1 MRLFTGLSIPFFAV
15 SLFFG
20 ALEFSARPS
29 VHANESKTAATDA
42 AAAGS
47 DQKEPW
53 KPEDVIYAE
62 SAAPQ
67 TRISP
72 DAKWLV
78 WVKSTGDKD
87 KDTRVSNLILSSLT
101 ENKEIPLTRGSDN
114 NGQPQWSPDSQL
126 IAFTSNRARF
136 GAKPETA
143 PVQIWLINPHGGEPW
158 VLTELAR
165 PPRRVDWIDKD
176 TVVFSAQEDPALYEQ
191 ELKRKKD
198 DSEVVDDS
206 EHEPPVRLYKISV
219 KDKKIT
225 RLTNNADWIGN
236 WSVSKDGKYV
246 AAVHE
251 KSLHFT
257 FDQKVPPVTILHSL
271 SDGTEKAIFAEGRVQ
286 PRGFEW
292 LLDSSGFYAWAPFST
307 HPKFLTATIEQLYF
321 YDMSAGKSAQVP
333 LGWENGIGSDLA
345 ATQDGFVLGLAA
357 GTRYET
363 SRYTRT
369 KTGDSWT
376 WKRAALEGEHA
387 KNIQFFEVS
396 EDGKTIVYFY
406 STASKLPQIYRA
418 QLDGTKIVSPAQ
430 VTKLNE
436 NLVKNRTFA
445 KTEVI
450 RWKATNDE
458 EVEGILYYPNN
469 YEAGRKYPVITAI
482 HGGPTGHDADLWED
496 NWAYPVNLLTQRGA
510 FILRP
515 NYHGSGNYG
524 LKWVESICCGK
535 YYDLETPDINAGVDY
550 LIAKGFVD
558 PDRVATLGWS
568 NGSILSISLITTYPE
583 RYKVASVGAGDVE
596 WISDWGNV
604 VFGDSFD
611 SYYFGK
617 SPMEDPEL
625 YIRKSPFFKMDQV
638 KAPVLIFHGT
648 ADTNVPPA
656 QSWSFFRALQY
667 YGRVPVKF
675 VVFPGEPHGP
685 RKLTHQMRK
694 VEEEV
699 AWFDKYFFQT
709 PPAANEAVKKGSPL
723 EDVLHRKNIKRG
735 GLANH
740 LYGTS
745 GWRNDFEAPCGVE
758 FAPTPEVVARGS
770 VQIGRFEVTRAQ
782 FHSYLHSACLDKD
795 DKLFPTPGT
804 ENFPASGV
812 TLDQAKQYVE
822 WLSRVTAD
830 GKETRYRIPYEDEV
844 KELYEHRD
852 GENTLDY
859 WAGYAPNPEDAAR
872 LREKAKELGRTAPL
886 LKEVG
891 SFRGLGKDDE
901 EPIYDLGGNVAEWV
915 LTRDG
920 KGKVIGGSA
929 DCPADAKSNC
939 TPAPEYVGFRVV
951 RGEAKPAANPK

>member
-1 MRLFTGLSIPFFAV
+1 MRLSTTLSIFSLAV
-15 SLFFG
+15 SLLFG
-20 ALEFSARPS
+20 EFGFPALPS
-29 VHANESKTAATDA
+29 VHADERKSLAPDTAASS
-42 AAAGS
+42 AGK
-47 DQKEPW
+47 KEPW

-87 KDTRVSNLILSSLT
+87 KDARVSNLILSSLT
-101 ENKEIPLTRGSDN
+101 EDKEIQLTRGSDS
-114 NGQPQWSPDSQL
+114 NGQPQWSPDRQL

-136 GAKPETA
+136 GAKPDTA
-143 PVQIWLINPHGGEPW
+143 PVQIWLINAHGGEPW

-176 TVVFSAQEDPALYEQ
+176 TIIFSAQEDPALYEQ

-198 DSEVVDDS
+198 DSEVINDA
-206 EHEPPVRLYKISV
+206 EHEPPVRLYKMSL
-219 KDKKIT
+219 KEKKIT
-225 RLTNNADWIGN
+225 RLTNNSDWIGN
-236 WSVSKDGKYV
+236 WSVSRDGKYV
-246 AAVHE
+246 AAIHD
-251 KSLHFT
+251 KSLHYT
-257 FDQKVPPVTILHSL
+257 FDQKVPPVAILHNL
-271 SDGTEKAIFAEGRVQ
+271 ADGTEKHIFTEGRVR
-286 PRGFEW
+286 PSGFEW
-292 LLDSSGFYAWAPFST
+292 APDNSGFYAWAPYST
-307 HPKFLTATIEQLYF
+307 DPKFLTATIIRLYF
-321 YDMSAGKSAQVP
+321 YDMVAGKSVQVP
-333 LGWENGIGSDLA
+333 LDWENGIGSDLA

-369 KTGDSWT
+369 KSGDRWS

-418 QLDGTKIVSPAQ
+418 QLDGTTIVSPVQ
-430 VTKLNE
+430 ITKLNE
-436 NLVKNRTFA
+436 GLVKNRTFA

-450 RWKATNDE
+450 RWKGADDE
-458 EVEGILYYPNN
+458 EVEGLLYYPDN
-469 YEAGRKYPVITAI
+469 YEAGKKYPVITTI
-482 HGGPTGHDADLWED
+482 HGGPTGHDSDSWED
-496 NWAYPVNLLTQRGA
+496 NWAYPINLLTQRGA

-558 PDRVATLGWS
+558 PDKIATLGWS

-625 YIRKSPFFKMDQV
+625 YIRKSPFFKMDKV
-638 KAPVLIFHGT
+638 KSPVLIFHGS

-667 YGRVPVKF
+667 YDKVPVKF

-699 AWFDKYFFQT
+699 AWFDRYFFKT
-709 PPAANEAVKKGSPL
+709 APAANEAVKKGSPL
-723 EDVLHRKNIKRG
+723 EDALKRKNIKRG
-735 GLANH
+735 DDL
-740 LYGTS
+740 LYGVP
-745 GWRNDFEAPCGVE
+745 GWRNDFDALCSAE
-758 FAPTPEVVARGS
+758 FAPPPEVVSRGDL
-770 VQIGRFEVTRAQ
+770 QIGRFEVTRAQ

-795 DKLFPTPGT
+795 DKLVPAPGTGNFPT
-804 ENFPASGV
+804 NGV
-812 TLDQAKQYVE
+812 TLDQAKRYVE
-822 WLSRVTAD
+822 WLSRVTGD
-830 GKETRYRIPYEDEV
+830 GKEPRYRIPYEDEV
-844 KELYEHRD
+844 KELYEHRE

-872 LREKAKELGRTAPL
+872 LRDSAKKLNGMAPL

-891 SFRGLGKDDE
+891 SLHGQGKDDE

-920 KGKVIGGSA
+920 NGKVMGGSA
-929 DCPADAKSNC
+929 DCPADAKANC

-951 RGEAKPAANPK
+951 RGEAQPAAKP